1 MRPSLRSNHCHER
14 ADEMIRVTEVEP
26 LGGFVLRVRF
36 NDGSER
42 VIDFEDELY
51 GPVFEP
57 LKADPELFRAVRI
70 EGPTIAWPNGAD
82 IDPDVL
88 HGSEAAAGRPS
99 SPTFGRSI
107 RCSS

>member
-1 MRPSLRSNHCHER
+1 MRKKP
-14 ADEMIRVTEVEP
+14 EMIRVTEVEP
-26 LGGFVLRVRF
+26 LGDFVLRLRF
-36 NDGSER
+36 NDDSER
-42 VIDFEDELY
+42 VLDLEDELW

-57 LKADPELFRAVRI
+57 LKANPDLFRAVRI

-88 HGSEAAAGRPS
+88 HGSEVPAGNLPS
-99 SPTFGRSI
+99 ETLGRLI

>member
-1 MRPSLRSNHCHER
+1 
-14 ADEMIRVTEVEP
+14 MIRVTEVEP
-26 LGGFVLRVRF
+26 LEGFILRLRF

-42 VIDFEDELY
+42 TLDLEDELW

-57 LKADPELFRAVRI
+57 LKADRDLFRAVRI

-82 IDPDVL
+82 FDPDVL
-88 HGSEAAAGRPS
+88 HGSEIPAGRPTS
-99 SPTFGRSI
+99 ATFGRLI

>member
-1 MRPSLRSNHCHER
+1 MRKKP
-14 ADEMIRVTEVEP
+14 EMIRVTEVEP
-26 LGGFVLRVRF
+26 LGGYVLRLRF

-42 VIDFEDELY
+42 IIDFEDELY

-57 LKADPELFRAVRI
+57 LKADLDLFRAVRI

-88 HGSEAAAGRPS
+88 HGSEVPVGRPAS
-99 SPTFGRSI
+99 STFGRPI

>member
-1 MRPSLRSNHCHER
+1 MSKRP
-14 ADEMIRVTEVEP
+14 EMIRVTDVEP
-26 LGGFVLRVRF
+26 LGGFVLRLRF

-57 LKADPELFRAVRI
+57 LKADPNLFRAVSI

-88 HGSEAAAGRPS
+88 HGSEVPAGRPAS
-99 SPTFGRSI
+99 STFGRPI
-107 RCSS
+107 QCSS

>member
-1 MRPSLRSNHCHER
+1 MRAVTR
-14 ADEMIRVTEVEP
+14 EMIRVTEVEP
-26 LGGFVLRVRF
+26 LAGCVLRLRF

-42 VIDFEDELY
+42 VVDFENELH
-51 GPVFEP
+51 GPIFES
-57 LKADPELFRAVRI
+57 LKADTDLFRAVRI

-88 HGSEAAAGRPS
+88 HGSEVPAGRSTS
-99 SPTFGRSI
+99 SSFGRLI